1 MQNANG
7 NKGELVARPDFFFLQ
22 SKGSA
27 NVRRGDSSSNDSSSE
42 GDVVVFEQSDLHSTT
57 FPVMTDL
64 RRNNLLCDVT
74 IHLKGAGDWS
84 FAAHRVVLA
93 GVCSLSHNFDSS
105 SRLMR
110 QLQFACSI

>member
-1 MQNANG
+1 MLTEI
-7 NKGELVARPDFFFLQ
+7 KMSWWPDLQFFLQ
-22 SKGSA
+22 SKGSSLSA

-110 QLQFACSI
+110 QLQFGCSI